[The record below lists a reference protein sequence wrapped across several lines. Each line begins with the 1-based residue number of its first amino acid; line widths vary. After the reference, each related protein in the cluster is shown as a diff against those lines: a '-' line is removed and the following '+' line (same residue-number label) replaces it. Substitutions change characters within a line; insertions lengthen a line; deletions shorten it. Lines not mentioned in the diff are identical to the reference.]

1 MEQGK
6 VFTELLSENKMSL
19 KSTFWFSTAIW
30 WHDRC
35 KLTLVFQTV
44 NTIHVPSKHFFIGNL
59 ECIKMFRLR
68 IDAKFRCNKKN
79 EDFFLQSVISKLF
92 FFLQPRERELNL

>member
-1 MEQGK
+1 MEQCK

-19 KSTFWFSTAIW
+19 KSTFWFSTAIILW

-44 NTIHVPSKHFFIGNL
+44 NTIHVPSKHFLL
-59 ECIKMFRLR
+59 E
-68 IDAKFRCNKKN
+68 
-79 EDFFLQSVISKLF
+79 ISSA
-92 FFLQPRERELNL
+92 